1 MMVTRWRNCPNS
13 LTLSLFFLSVGSW
26 NPTLSSE
33 MGLVNTIAF
42 LAVSL
47 AAAKTS
53 QFIRAT
59 FNAQYYKVEGKRSHD
74 S

>member
-1 MMVTRWRNCPNS
+1 
-13 LTLSLFFLSVGSW
+13 
-26 NPTLSSE
+26 

-59 FNAQYYKVEGKRSHD
+59 FNAQYYKVERGRMIPELVNCD
-74 S
+74 SIHNNHAY